1 MAKKQANKQGNHI
14 VLAVHITNRV
24 KKAPKIQ
31 QILSQF
37 GCHIKTRLGLH
48 EASSDVCSPNG
59 LILLEMLDDL
69 KTAKALQA
77 KLDAIAGVETRR
89 LVFGH

>member
-1 MAKKQANKQGNHI
+1 MKKDNHI
-14 VLAVHITNRV
+14 ILAVHITDRV

-37 GCHIKTRLGLH
+37 GCHIKTRIGLH
-48 EASSDVCSPNG
+48 EASPEFCSPNG

-69 KTAKALQA
+69 KTVKTLQA
-77 KLDAIAGVETRR
+77 KLDAIAGVETKR

>member
-1 MAKKQANKQGNHI
+1 MKKDNHI
-14 VLAVHITNRV
+14 ILAVHVTDRV
-24 KKAPKIQ
+24 KKAIKVQ
-31 QILSQF
+31 QVLSQY

-48 EASSDVCSPNG
+48 EASPTFCSANG

-69 KTAKALQA
+69 KTVKALQA
-77 KLDAIAGVETRR
+77 KLDAIAGVETKR

>member
-1 MAKKQANKQGNHI
+1 MKKDNHI
-14 VLAVHITNRV
+14 ILAVHITDRV

-37 GCHIKTRLGLH
+37 GCHIKTRVGLH
-48 EASSDVCSPNG
+48 EASADFCSPNG

-69 KTAKALQA
+69 KTVKDLQGQ
-77 KLDAIAGVETRR
+77 LDAVAGVETKR

>member
-1 MAKKQANKQGNHI
+1 MKKDNHI
-14 VLAVHITNRV
+14 ILAVHITDRV

-31 QILSQF
+31 QILSQY

-48 EASSDVCSPNG
+48 EASPDFCSPNG
-59 LILLEMLDDL
+59 LILLEMLDDV
-69 KTAKALQA
+69 KTVKALQA
-77 KLDAIAGVETRR
+77 KLDALAGVETKR

>member
-1 MAKKQANKQGNHI
+1 MAAKKDNHI
-14 VLAVHITNRV
+14 ILAVHITDRV
-24 KKAPKIQ
+24 QKAPRVQ
-31 QILSQF
+31 RILSQY

-48 EASSDVCSPNG
+48 EATKTFCSANG

-69 KTAKALQA
+69 KMVKALQG
-77 KLDAIAGVETRR
+77 KLDAVAGVETKR